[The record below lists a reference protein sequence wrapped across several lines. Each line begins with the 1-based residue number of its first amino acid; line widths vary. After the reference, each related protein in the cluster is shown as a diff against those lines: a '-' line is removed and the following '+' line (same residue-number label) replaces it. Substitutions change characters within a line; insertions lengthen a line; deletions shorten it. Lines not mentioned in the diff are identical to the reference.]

1 MDADWDN
8 ADQLA
13 LQNGAQNR
21 LIFYI
26 APQFQA
32 NKRLFNN
39 FYWFCQ
45 VQRYMA
51 TPVMNED
58 NANTR
63 KEFQNVQRR
72 CSLLI
77 LFLSFKRY

>member
-1 MDADWDN
+1 
-8 ADQLA
+8 

-63 KEFQNVQRR
+63 KEFQKRAAEVLSSHIIPEFQKILDS
-72 CSLLI
+72 CPLLAVW
-77 LFLSFKRY
+77 R